1 MQKRILILDD
11 EEETLD
17 LLTRMLHKKYQVVT
31 ERHPSKLMASL
42 ENFLP
47 DLVIID
53 HFIGD
58 ENSRDVIDEFRKN
71 AGFKNIPIIIHS
83 AHEQIE
89 QLAESVHAAG
99 YIRKPTG
106 IAEIRSYIQEKI
118 GE

>member
-11 EEETLD
+11 DEETLD
-17 LLTRMLHKKYQVVT
+17 LLTRMLHKKYQVVA
-31 ERHPSKLMASL
+31 ERNPSKLMASL
-42 ENFLP
+42 QNFQP

-58 ENSRDVIDEFRKN
+58 ENSRDVISEFRKN
-71 AGFKNIPIIIHS
+71 IDFRNIPIIIHS

-89 QLAESVHAAG
+89 QLAESVAAAG
-99 YIRKPTG
+99 YIRKPSG
-106 IAEIRSYIQEKI
+106 IAEIRSYIHEKI